1 MHRAA
6 ANQRYPFPRWRRRLR
21 RVAQALHYVRPE
33 SSAAASIQATACR
46 EVLMM
51 QYALTERMVTEPGVL
66 EDDPIIAPL
75 VREQLDAL
83 IGGVRD
89 GGVGGPERAMMRAIL
104 QDAIL
109 CLVGEAAPA
118 KERVR
123 LAEEARCWV
132 RSRSRAW
139 VFAFDS
145 VCDVLG
151 IDADTARRKLLEMSD
166 ASRVVGEDD
175 APRGDRVL
183 QGVRGL
189 RRCGQRPRRAIHFMR
204 ERRRRRAVETQEV

>member
-1 MHRAA
+1 
-6 ANQRYPFPRWRRRLR
+6 
-21 RVAQALHYVRPE
+21 
-33 SSAAASIQATACR
+33 
-46 EVLMM
+46 M
-51 QYALTERMVTEPGVL
+51 QYALTEHLVAEPGVL

-75 VREQLDAL
+75 MREQLDAL
-83 IGGVRD
+83 VGGVRD
-89 GGVGGPERAMMRAIL
+89 GGVGGPERALMRAIM

-118 KERVR
+118 KERMR

-145 VCDVLG
+145 VCEVLG
-151 IDADTARRKLLEMSD
+151 IDPDTARRKLLEMSD
-166 ASRVVGEDD
+166 ASRLPVAADGEED
-175 APRGDRVL
+175 AQRSERAM
-183 QGVRGL
+183 QSVRGL

-204 ERRRRRAVETQEV
+204 ERRRRRTAEVQEV

>member
-1 MHRAA
+1 
-6 ANQRYPFPRWRRRLR
+6 
-21 RVAQALHYVRPE
+21 
-33 SSAAASIQATACR
+33 
-46 EVLMM
+46 M
-51 QYALTERMVTEPGVL
+51 QYALNEHLVSEPGVL
-66 EDDPIIAPL
+66 ESDPIIAPL

-83 IGGVRD
+83 VGGIRD
-89 GGVGGPERAMMRAIL
+89 GGVGGPERALMRALL

-139 VFAFDS
+139 VYSFDS

-151 IDADTARRKLLEMSD
+151 IDPDTARRKLLDMSD
-166 ASRVVGEDD
+166 AALATGGEESDT
-175 APRGDRVL
+175 RGEVM

-189 RRCGQRPRRAIHFMR
+189 RRCGQRPRRAIHFMK
-204 ERRRRRAVETQEV
+204 ERRRRAVVVTEI

>member
-1 MHRAA
+1 
-6 ANQRYPFPRWRRRLR
+6 
-21 RVAQALHYVRPE
+21 
-33 SSAAASIQATACR
+33 
-46 EVLMM
+46 MM

-89 GGVGGPERAMMRAIL
+89 GGVGGPERALMRAIL

-166 ASRVVGEDD
+166 TSRVAGEDE

-204 ERRRRRAVETQEV
+204 ERRRRRTVETQEV